1 MNTGEHNAL
10 GRRIFQGPRGGRY
23 VLSAG
28 RKLYKFPVGAPAGT
42 TVPRNILGRVI
53 HTGPRGGRY
62 ILVGGRK
69 VYKFIEATPSGGIP
83 SPVGKIKVNTNFF
96 MNKKGRLTLRS
107 GAPYKPTPTNFLKHV
122 RNVHAKNRMFLN
134 RNVLPFKNETEIEP
148 RRLALFDPIQ
158 INLSTTQQKSK
169 YGHPSYK
176 FQLFKRLSNSRYG
189 LVRLN
194 DTFVNLRSKNAKPYG
209 MFQSKRNYNQLVKN
223 LFESRTSP
231 NLMNMMMNRIFG
243 GGRGAAVNVSNLSN
257 SEKTRLARRFKEQI
271 QGALQLRTNK
281 QREANAARARRN
293 MTAAAAAMERVGFYD
308 DYVRAMTRG
317 LRAVEPL
324 SGLVKSPRITVA
336 TPNRYTPGGPGEEN
350 VVLMSE
356 LEKPH
361 VVIKVP
367 GTQVLYLNPN
377 SLIGLI
383 KNSTGAN
390 IAPGNLRNW
399 LRMARRNFPNEPLF
413 RHYISRNK
421 NVSARHIRFS
431 RE

>member
-1 MNTGEHNAL
+1 MNMMIN
-10 GRRIFQGPRGGRY
+10 RIF
-23 VLSAG
+23 
-28 RKLYKFPVGAPAGT
+28 
-42 TVPRNILGRVI
+42 
-53 HTGPRGGRY
+53 
-62 ILVGGRK
+62 VGGR
-69 VYKFIEATPSGGIP
+69 G
-83 SPVGKIKVNTNFF
+83 
-96 MNKKGRLTLRS
+96 
-107 GAPYKPTPTNFLKHV
+107 
-122 RNVHAKNRMFLN
+122 
-134 RNVLPFKNETEIEP
+134 
-148 RRLALFDPIQ
+148 
-158 INLSTTQQKSK
+158 
-169 YGHPSYK
+169 
-176 FQLFKRLSNSRYG
+176 
-189 LVRLN
+189 
-194 DTFVNLRSKNAKPYG
+194 
-209 MFQSKRNYNQLVKN
+209 
-223 LFESRTSP
+223 TS
-231 NLMNMMMNRIFG
+231 I
-243 GGRGAAVNVSNLSN
+243 NVSNLSN
-257 SEKTRLARRFKEQI
+257 SEKVRLARRFKEQI

-324 SGLVKSPRITVA
+324 SGRVKSPRITVA
-336 TPNRYTPGGPGEEN
+336 TTNRYTPGGPGEEN

-367 GTQVLYLNPN
+367 GTQTLYLNPN

-390 IAPGNLRNW
+390 IAPGNLRDW

-431 RE
+431 KE

>member
-23 VLSAG
+23 VLSGG
-28 RKLYKFPVGAPAGT
+28 RKVYKFPVGAPAGS

-62 ILVGGRK
+62 ILVAGRK
-69 VYKFIEATPSGGIP
+69 VYKFFEATVA
-83 SPVGKIKVNTNFF
+83 SPPGKIKVNTNFF

-107 GAPYKPTPTNFLKHV
+107 GAPYKPTPANFLRHV

-148 RRLALFDPIQ
+148 SRLALFDPIQ
-158 INLSTTQQKSK
+158 ATLSTIRQKTK

-176 FQLFKRLSNSRYG
+176 FQLFKRRSNGRYG

-194 DTFVNLRSKNAKPYG
+194 DTFVNLRSKNAKSYG
-209 MFQSKRNYNQLVKN
+209 MFRTKRNYDELVKN
-223 LFESRTSP
+223 LESRTSP
-231 NLMNMMMNRIFG
+231 NLMNMMINRIFV
-243 GGRGAAVNVSNLSN
+243 GGRGTSINVSNLSN
-257 SEKTRLARRFKEQI
+257 SEKVRLARRFKEQI

-324 SGLVKSPRITVA
+324 SGRVKSPRITVA
-336 TPNRYTPGGPGEEN
+336 TTNRYTPGGPGEEN

-367 GTQVLYLNPN
+367 GTQTLYLNPN

-390 IAPGNLRNW
+390 IAPGNLRDW

-431 RE
+431 KE